1 MASKPDR
8 DQYEAWARR
17 ARAQADDATT
27 DMARSLHVAIAEDY
41 EAKAAQ
47 AVAEPAHS

>member
-1 MASKPDR
+1 MAGAPDR

-17 ARAQADDATT
+17 ARAQADEATT
-27 DMARSLHVAIAEDY
+27 DMARSLHVAIAEGY

-47 AVAEPAHS
+47 ALAEPVNS